1 MDASA
6 MPPTATVSE
15 QPSGTALKP
24 PHILLIDDELSICTG
39 IQGILELDGYRAAY
53 AITWQEGLEYLE
65 SNPDVDI
72 VLLDVNLR
80 SDLSGIEVLPLIK
93 QHHKY
98 VQVIMFTSY
107 DRLDIG
113 LECMKKGATDYMTK
127 PFDEKHFL
135 RTVPIALEKK
145 KLEQIQDLYFDM
157 VVHDLKNP
165 LQCIYGAFEMLQDQ
179 IKDTITPLQARLFET
194 AEGGISQIQMIIGNI
209 LGITRFEKGSLVARR
224 ESFHLQKTV
233 SETVAHFQN
242 VETVIPEYLPETI
255 RSDRDLFTRVLSN
268 IIANAQ
274 RFSLP
279 EIPIRVFCNYKEE
292 ELRLITSITNEG
304 SYIPE
309 EHRKAIFN
317 KFIGVQRSVG
327 SLRGQNFGLGLTFS
341 KMAVEALEGTIRV
354 DSDKAENR
362 TTFTF
367 SIKDFSVV

>member
-1 MDASA
+1 
-6 MPPTATVSE
+6 MPSTETVFE
-15 QPSGTALKP
+15 QPKTTTKNP

-53 AITWQEGLEYLE
+53 AITYQEGLDYLDKH
-65 SNPDVDI
+65 PDVDI

-93 QHHKY
+93 QNNKY

-107 DRLDIG
+107 DRLDVG
-113 LECMKKGATDYMTK
+113 LECMKKGATDFMTK

-179 IKDTITPLQARLFET
+179 IKDTITPLQEKLFET

-209 LGITRFEKGSLVARR
+209 LGITRFEKGSMVARR
-224 ESFHLQKTV
+224 ESFSLKSTFMEVVKHHQNL
-233 SETVAHFQN
+233 ET
-242 VETVIPEYLPETI
+242 ILPDYLPETI
-255 RSDRDLFTRVLSN
+255 RSDRDLYTRVLSN
-268 IIANAQ
+268 IISNAQ
-274 RFSLP
+274 RFTMAGS
-279 EIPIRVFCNYKEE
+279 PIRVVCNYEVADR
-292 ELRLITSITNEG
+292 LLITSVSNDG

-309 EHRKAIFN
+309 EHRNEIFN
-317 KFIGVQRSVG
+317 KFIGVQRSIG

-341 KMAVEALEGTIRV
+341 KMAVEALDGTIWV
-354 DSDKAENR
+354 DSNKNENR

-367 SIKDFSVV
+367 SVKDYSVI

>member
-1 MDASA
+1 
-6 MPPTATVSE
+6 MPPTETVCE
-15 QPSGTALKP
+15 QSSPVVTKP

-39 IQGILELDGYRAAY
+39 IQGILELDGYRAGY
-53 AITWQEGLEYLE
+53 AITYQEGLEYLE
-65 SNPDVDI
+65 MHPDVDI

-80 SDLSGIEVLPLIK
+80 SDLSGIEVLPIIK
-93 QHHKY
+93 QKNKY

-107 DRLDIG
+107 DRLDVG

-179 IKDTITPLQARLFET
+179 IKDTISPLQQKLFDT

-209 LGITRFEKGSLVARR
+209 LGVTRFEKGSLVARR
-224 ESFHLQKTV
+224 ESFSLKKTI
-233 SETVAHFQN
+233 
-242 VETVIPEYLPETI
+242 VETVNNHQNLEMVLPDYLPETI
-255 RSDRDLFTRVLSN
+255 RSDRDLYTRVLTN
-268 IIANAQ
+268 IVSNAQ
-274 RFSLP
+274 RFTMAGS
-279 EIPIRVFCNYKEE
+279 PIRVVCNYDDAEQ
-292 ELRLITSITNEG
+292 LLITSVSNEG

-309 EHRKAIFN
+309 EHRNTIFN
-317 KFIGVQRSVG
+317 KFIGVQRSIG

-341 KMAVEALEGTIRV
+341 KMAVEALDGTIRV
-354 DSDKAENR
+354 DSEKRENR

-367 SIKDFSVV
+367 SVKDYSVF